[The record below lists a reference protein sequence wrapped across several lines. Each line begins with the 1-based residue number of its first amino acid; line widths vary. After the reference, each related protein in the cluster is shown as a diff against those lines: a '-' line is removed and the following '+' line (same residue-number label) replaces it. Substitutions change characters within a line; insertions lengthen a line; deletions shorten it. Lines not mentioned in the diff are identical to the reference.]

1 METIELKVLNE
12 EEAKKLSKEVIM
24 STVTL
29 SFRIEAMLA
38 EEDIHLRSVFID
50 TIAKA
55 ILDEQEIEK
64 TRS

>member
-1 METIELKVLNE
+1 MEVIELKILTE
-12 EEAKKLSKEVIM
+12 EEATKLSKEEIM
-24 STVTL
+24 ATVTL
-29 SFRIEAMLA
+29 SFSIEAMLA
-38 EEDIHLRSVFID
+38 ENNIHLRSVFID